1 MSGSWWHPV
10 PRVYYHIY
18 QIEPVYERLPYTAT
32 GTPEGERAAIEHT
45 EWLAKVAFGLGRKAL
60 YVLVKVFEFD
70 VNGHIALSHEAVLA
84 SWNEPVCE
92 PGIDYPQVPLQDLQY
107 DIASQPDEIE
117 DDIGA
122 LLESLVDW
130 DGFTL
135 PLD

>member
-1 MSGSWWHPV
+1 
-10 PRVYYHIY
+10 VYYHIY
-18 QIEPVYERLPYTAT
+18 QLDPVYERLPYRAP
-32 GTPEGERAAIEHT
+32 GTPEGERVAIEHT

-70 VNGHIALSHEAVLA
+70 VHGHIALRHEPVLA
-84 SWNEPVCE
+84 SWNEPVYE
-92 PGIDYPQVPLQDLQY
+92 PGIDYTQVPLQDLQY
-107 DIASQPDEIE
+107 DIASQPDDIE

-135 PLD
+135 PVD